1 MDPPNIRRFCEPFS
15 TNALST
21 PTPAHANAD
30 CGFQNLRLKCEFRR
44 TYAHG
49 FLVSMIFTSA
59 TLAPYNLL
67 GNASLI
73 YIYFLFC
80 YTVGAA
86 YPQTIRANKTP
97 RPCAW
102 KNAENRHV
110 QLHIEYES
118 VLCSQNGGDA
128 QTATPRIVSAILEAE
143 QPFEEKTCLRFN
155 VSSVTAHC
163 DPNTDPYGYLH
174 LNEPKKSRFILSQ
187 FCNRWMRYN
196 YSPQFGVALFLT
208 GFSSG
213 DTAVGTAY
221 VQGACSATR
230 PCAWVEGLQKETIA
244 HELGHSFNAPH
255 TSGPDLM
262 AGSLS
267 YDTQFYFA
275 FSSAKIIT
283 SFADSRSCGF
293 RTDGSDELV
302 NGTDGG
308 DGFGND
314 EIFISFF
321 NRRFLIVLGA
331 ILAGITAIAIIT
343 SISRVIKRRF
353 GGA

>member
-1 MDPPNIRRFCEPFS
+1 MSSAIIRWVPKLFSPKCRFHPYPCWLLFPK
-15 TNALST
+15 
-21 PTPAHANAD
+21 PACA
-30 CGFQNLRLKCEFRR
+30 QCEFRR
-44 TYAHG
+44 PYHMLHG
-49 FLVSMIFTSA
+49 FLVSMRFTSI
-59 TLAPYNLL
+59 TLAPYSLL
-67 GNASLI
+67 GNASLL
-73 YIYFLFC
+73 YILFLFC
-80 YTVGAA
+80 FTVSAA

-102 KNAENRHV
+102 KNAENRYV

-118 VLCSQNGGDA
+118 VLCSKYGGDA
-128 QTATPRIVSAILEAE
+128 QTATPRIVSVIREAE
-143 QPFEEKTCLRFN
+143 QPFEEKTCIRLN

-163 DPNTDPYGYLH
+163 DRSKDPYGYLH

-187 FCNRWMRYN
+187 FCNRWMRSN
-196 YSPQFGVALFLT
+196 NSPQFGVALFLT

-213 DTAVGTAY
+213 DTAVGTAF

-230 PCAWVEGLQKETIA
+230 PCAWVQGLEKETIA

-255 TSGPDLM
+255 TNGPDLM

-267 YDTQFYFA
+267 YATQFYFA
-275 FSSAKIIT
+275 SSSAKIMT
-283 SFADSRSCGF
+283 SFADSKSCGF
-293 RTDGSDELV
+293 RTDGSDGLV
-302 NGTDGG
+302 KGTDGG

-331 ILAGITAIAIIT
+331 ILAVVATITIIT
-343 SISRVIKRRF
+343 SVGRVIKRRI
-353 GGA
+353 GGV